1 MKYRMSRQMFVLCM
15 AGAASG
21 MSLMN
26 GAAVA
31 EGDTTAG
38 ARKSIFCAYCD
49 GSDGNPLDDAA
60 PRLAGQKA
68 DILVDKM
75 KHKAQAQGNN
85 ELMMQAFHTGRILN
99 DRDMNDLAAYFSQ
112 QAVRE
117 ISKPVSTQPAEK

>member
-21 MSLMN
+21 MGLTS

-31 EGDTTAG
+31 AGDAEAG
-38 ARKSIFCAYCD
+38 ARKAIFCAYCH
-49 GSDGNPLDDAA
+49 GLDGNPIDAAA

-75 KHKAQAQGNN
+75 KRRTEFMDKS

-117 ISKPVSTQPAEK
+117 TLPVSAYPTEK

>member
-21 MSLMN
+21 MGLMS

-31 EGDTTAG
+31 AGDIEAG
-38 ARKSIFCAYCD
+38 ARKAIFCAYCH
-49 GSDGNPLDDAA
+49 GLDGNPIDAAA

-75 KHKAQAQGNN
+75 KASMDKN

-99 DRDMNDLAAYFSQ
+99 DRDMDDLAAYFSQ

-117 ISKPVSTQPAEK
+117 TVKPVSTYPAE